1 MWNAVDHLLEEA
13 IRENAFPGCAIA
25 AGQRGKVLYTNVS
38 GYLVRDGERQVTHS
52 TRYDVGALTQVLV
65 TTPLC
70 MIAVERG
77 LLGPDDT
84 VDRFLPEVP
93 PDKKNIT
100 VAQLLTQTSGL
111 SPHFLLQEEARSDK
125 DALGA
130 LLRHPLASPVG
141 GKVSDSGMGFLLLG
155 FLLERVF
162 DMPLDEAA
170 KRFVTAPLHMG
181 RTGYLPSGS
190 DVAPT
195 SIRDENGVLQPGCPL
210 DGNARFLHGVAG
222 HSGLFTNLEDATRFA
237 SMLSLNGRTEDGV
250 FLSQRAVHLV
260 STERTRGMNAARGYG
275 FHITKRQNPF
285 LGLLWPSDGY
295 GLRDPASG
303 SALAVSPLDG
313 FFTVILMNGAYT
325 PANRAEGERFLRL
338 CLNAA
343 YAAFQHETGCED
355 CE

>member
-1 MWNAVDHLLEEA
+1 
-13 IRENAFPGCAIA
+13 
-25 AGQRGKVLYTNVS
+25 
-38 GYLVRDGERQVTHS
+38 
-52 TRYDVGALTQVLV
+52 
-65 TTPLC
+65 
-70 MIAVERG
+70 
-77 LLGPDDT
+77 
-84 VDRFLPEVP
+84 
-93 PDKKNIT
+93 
-100 VAQLLTQTSGL
+100 
-111 SPHFLLQEEARSDK
+111 
-125 DALGA
+125 
-130 LLRHPLASPVG
+130 
-141 GKVSDSGMGFLLLG
+141 
-155 FLLERVF
+155 
-162 DMPLDEAA
+162 
-170 KRFVTAPLHMG
+170 MG

-295 GLRDPASG
+295 GLRDPAGG